1 VGERLRAAREKAGLS
16 QRQLA
21 FPGCSPA
28 YISRIESGDR
38 IPSLQLLRELGRR
51 LSISVDYLA
60 TGGEDGLAEPG
71 GALLEAEVALRL
83 DDLDLAQELYMR
95 LREAGTAGA
104 PAEAGLGQVA
114 FTCGR
119 PREAIERFEQA
130 LALYGDPEWAHPD
143 LAESLGRAYAMV
155 GELDSAIAVFERCLA
170 AARRDRDLL
179 REIRFAV
186 MLGQALIQSGN
197 LDRAEDV
204 LGEALA
210 LGKDSESDGAR
221 AKLYWSQSR
230 LHAQRNDPEAASR
243 YARRALEILRATED
257 TNRTASA
264 YELLAFIENDRGNP
278 DSALA
283 LIEEGRPLV
292 DRCGNP
298 VERAQFRL
306 EEARALAKL
315 GRRDEAAS
323 LAVKISATVADASPE
338 AAGRSYS
345 VLAHVHEEI
354 DDGARALELY
364 ELAAEL
370 LERTGHD
377 RHLVEVYARM
387 ADLHEA
393 SGRTDEAYEHM
404 KRAVGLQRAAAAQ
417 VSR

>member
-1 VGERLRAAREKAGLS
+1 MGERLRAAREKAGLS

-28 YISRIESGDR
+28 YISRIESGGR

-51 LSISVDYLA
+51 LSVSADYLA
-60 TGGEDGLAEPG
+60 TGDEDGFAEPG

-83 DDLDLAQELYMR
+83 DDVDLAQELFLR
-95 LREAGTAGA
+95 LRETGTASA

-114 FTCGR
+114 FTRGR
-119 PREAIERFEQA
+119 PSEAIERFEHA

-155 GELDSAIAVFERCLA
+155 GEFDSAIAVFERCLA
-170 AARRDRDLL
+170 AAERDRDLL
-179 REIRFAV
+179 REIRFTV
-186 MLGQALIQSGN
+186 LLGHALVNSGN
-197 LDRAEDV
+197 LDRAEEV

-210 LGKDSESDGAR
+210 LGQDSQRDGVR
-221 AKLYWSQSR
+221 AQLYWSQSR
-230 LHAQRNDPEAASR
+230 LHAQRNDPETASR

-264 YELLAFIENDRGNP
+264 YQLLAFIENDRGNP
-278 DSALA
+278 ESALA
-283 LIEEGRPLV
+283 LIEEGRALV
-292 DRCGNP
+292 DRWANP

-315 GRRDEAAS
+315 GRREEAAS
-323 LAVKISATVADASPE
+323 LAAEIPATVAGANPE
-338 AAGRSYS
+338 AAARSYT
-345 VLAHVHEEI
+345 VLAHVHEELG
-354 DDGARALELY
+354 DDARALELY

-370 LERTGHD
+370 LERTGPN
-377 RHLVEVYARM
+377 RNLVEVYARM
-387 ADLHEA
+387 ADLYEA

-404 KRAVGLQRAAAAQ
+404 KRAVGLQRAAA
-417 VSR
+417 VRGNR